1 MPRAALNAITP
12 HTLAQWGQRFG
23 IRYRIDDA
31 PGAAAPGAAAP
42 VARGEVHDVRL
53 FDSLHLTLSDL
64 EVERGYTSSSIQ
76 GVPWFVS
83 VVLEGEVSL
92 TLGQQT
98 LALGAGDGFCAH
110 FDAARPLIVHQ
121 PRQRRLKTVNL
132 AVLATAPFALPTPTS
147 TSALHG
153 WALPPPLYQTLTQ
166 AAGEPASVWRQR
178 LVWQGLALQL
188 LGNALPESDET
199 AAPQLSRRD
208 RACLSALHERIRR
221 DPGAEYCLSALA
233 RDAAMSTSSL
243 RQKFRQLYGDTLF
256 THVRRCRLDQAR
268 RYLEQG
274 VSIQQTAHA
283 CGFKHATNFAT
294 AFKRA
299 FGVTPHDVRSP
310 R

>member
-23 IRYRIDDA
+23 IRYRIDD
-31 PGAAAPGAAAP
+31 APGAAAP

-64 EVERGYTSSSIQ
+64 EVERGYTSSSMQ
-76 GVPWFVS
+76 SVPWFVS
-83 VVLEGEVSL
+83 VVLEGDVSL

-98 LALGAGDGFCAH
+98 LTLGVGEGFCAH
-110 FDAARPLIVHQ
+110 FDAAQPLVVHQ
-121 PRQRRLKTVNL
+121 PRQRRLKTINL
-132 AVLATAPFALPTPTS
+132 AVLATAAFALPAPTS
-147 TSALHG
+147 RSALHG
-153 WALPPPLYQTLTQ
+153 WTLPKTLYQTLAQ
-166 AAGEPASVWRQR
+166 AACEPASAWRQR

-188 LGNALPESDET
+188 LGHALPETDE
-199 AAPQLSRRD
+199 AATPRLSSRD
-208 RACLSALHERIRR
+208 RACLSALFERIHR

-233 RDAAMSTSSL
+233 REAAMSTSSL

-256 THVRRCRLDQAR
+256 AHIRRCRLDQAR
-268 RYLEQG
+268 RYLERG
-274 VSIQQTAHA
+274 YSVQQTAHA

-299 FGVTPHDVRSP
+299 FGVTPHDVRST